1 MLPIFAVRH
10 KSLILIINFKHVQ
23 KPEFSW
29 SDDKISLLLC
39 AIVKIKVEEDYI
51 DVNIFLPFINEV
63 RDNVICKTVIYADIY
78 LYSAMWQQLE
88 LVSELESDL
97 RDTVDWGKTWIVDFN
112 AGKIQL
118 VSFDRPNNTS
128 VIDVKI
134 DRYVLEER

>member
-1 MLPIFAVRH
+1 M
-10 KSLILIINFKHVQ
+10 
-23 KPEFSW
+23 
-29 SDDKISLLLC
+29 
-39 AIVKIKVEEDYI
+39 
-51 DVNIFLPFINEV
+51 NIFLPFINEV
-63 RDNVICKTVIYADIY
+63 RDNVICKAVIYAGIY

-128 VIDVKI
+128 VIYVKI
-134 DRYVLEER
+134 DRYVPEER

>member
-1 MLPIFAVRH
+1 M
-10 KSLILIINFKHVQ
+10 
-23 KPEFSW
+23 
-29 SDDKISLLLC
+29 
-39 AIVKIKVEEDYI
+39 
-51 DVNIFLPFINEV
+51 NIFLPFINEV
-63 RDNVICKTVIYADIY
+63 RDNVICKAVIYADIY

-88 LVSELESDL
+88 LVSEVESDL

>member
-1 MLPIFAVRH
+1 M
-10 KSLILIINFKHVQ
+10 
-23 KPEFSW
+23 
-29 SDDKISLLLC
+29 
-39 AIVKIKVEEDYI
+39 
-51 DVNIFLPFINEV
+51 NIFLPFINEV
-63 RDNVICKTVIYADIY
+63 RDNVICKAVIYADIY

-134 DRYVLEER
+134 DRYVLEERQDAGVIFLF

>member
-1 MLPIFAVRH
+1 M
-10 KSLILIINFKHVQ
+10 
-23 KPEFSW
+23 
-29 SDDKISLLLC
+29 
-39 AIVKIKVEEDYI
+39 
-51 DVNIFLPFINEV
+51 NIFLPFINEV
-63 RDNVICKTVIYADIY
+63 RDVICKTVIYPDIY

>member
-1 MLPIFAVRH
+1 
-10 KSLILIINFKHVQ
+10 
-23 KPEFSW
+23 
-29 SDDKISLLLC
+29 
-39 AIVKIKVEEDYI
+39 
-51 DVNIFLPFINEV
+51 
-63 RDNVICKTVIYADIY
+63 
-78 LYSAMWQQLE
+78 MWQQLE

>member
-1 MLPIFAVRH
+1 M
-10 KSLILIINFKHVQ
+10 
-23 KPEFSW
+23 
-29 SDDKISLLLC
+29 
-39 AIVKIKVEEDYI
+39 
-51 DVNIFLPFINEV
+51 NIFLPFINEV
-63 RDNVICKTVIYADIY
+63 RDNVICKAVIYADIY

>member
-1 MLPIFAVRH
+1 M
-10 KSLILIINFKHVQ
+10 
-23 KPEFSW
+23 
-29 SDDKISLLLC
+29 
-39 AIVKIKVEEDYI
+39 
-51 DVNIFLPFINEV
+51 NIFLPFINEV
-63 RDNVICKTVIYADIY
+63 RDNVICKAVIYADIY

-128 VIDVKI
+128 VIYVKI
-134 DRYVLEER
+134 DRYVPEER

>member
-1 MLPIFAVRH
+1 M
-10 KSLILIINFKHVQ
+10 
-23 KPEFSW
+23 
-29 SDDKISLLLC
+29 
-39 AIVKIKVEEDYI
+39 
-51 DVNIFLPFINEV
+51 NIFLPFINEV
-63 RDNVICKTVIYADIY
+63 RDVICKAVIYADIY

>member
-1 MLPIFAVRH
+1 M
-10 KSLILIINFKHVQ
+10 
-23 KPEFSW
+23 
-29 SDDKISLLLC
+29 
-39 AIVKIKVEEDYI
+39 
-51 DVNIFLPFINEV
+51 NIFLRFINEV
-63 RDNVICKTVIYADIY
+63 RDNVICKAVIYADIY

>member
-1 MLPIFAVRH
+1 MN
-10 KSLILIINFKHVQ
+10 IL
-23 KPEFSW
+23 
-29 SDDKISLLLC
+29 
-39 AIVKIKVEEDYI
+39 
-51 DVNIFLPFINEV
+51 LPFINEV
-63 RDNVICKTVIYADIY
+63 RDNVICKAVIYADIY